1 MRRSGLAI
9 VTAGLLTA
17 GTVSAQDPDSA
28 RTRTVDAI
36 RPGTRIR
43 IVPRSGPATEGLFL
57 VREGATV
64 VWRHD
69 SVTNR
74 LALTDIDQLWVRGR
88 ATGTGA
94 VVGGIAGGVLGIA
107 FGLLIGEVVCNNPD
121 CDANTAVAV
130 VGFGAGG
137 AVAGGL
143 VGAGVGSLFPR
154 WRLRLN

>member
-1 MRRSGLAI
+1 MRR
-9 VTAGLLTA
+9 AGIAAVSAVILTA
-17 GTVSAQDPDSA
+17 GAASAQESDSA
-28 RTRTVDAI
+28 RARAVDAI
-36 RPGTRIR
+36 RPGTWIR
-43 IVPRSGPATEGLFL
+43 VVPRSGPATEGLFL

-74 LALTDIDQLWVRGR
+74 LALADIDQLWVRGR

-107 FGLLIGEVVCNNPD
+107 VGLLIGEVVCNNPD
-121 CDANTAVAV
+121 CNANTAVAV

-143 VGAGVGSLFPR
+143 VGAGIGSLIPR
-154 WRLRLN
+154 WRPRLR